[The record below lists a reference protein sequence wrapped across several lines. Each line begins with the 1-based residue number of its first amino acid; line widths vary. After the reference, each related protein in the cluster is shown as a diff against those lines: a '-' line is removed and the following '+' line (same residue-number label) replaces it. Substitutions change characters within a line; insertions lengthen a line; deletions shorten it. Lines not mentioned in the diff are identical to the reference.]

1 MSRKYKK
8 IRTYIAALMSACILI
23 TGINVYAIETN
34 AEPTEEVEVVIE
46 EIVEVVP
53 IQVEETPVEE
63 VISDVEVIQ
72 EVEEIEEPVE
82 EIIQEE
88 VEEIAV
94 IEESYSISE
103 EDIRLI
109 ALVTMAEAEGESELG
124 KRLVIDT
131 ILNRVDSDNPY
142 YPDTVHDVIYQKHQF
157 EAVWN
162 GRIDRCYVMDDIV
175 QLVKEELQSRTNYDV
190 MFFRTLHYS
199 EYGIP
204 MFQEGNH
211 YFSSY

>member
-1 MSRKYKK
+1 
-8 IRTYIAALMSACILI
+8 MSACILI
-23 TGINVYAIETN
+23 TGINVYAIETY

-46 EIVEVVP
+46 EIVEAVP

-63 VISDVEVIQ
+63 VIYDVEVIQ
-72 EVEEIEEPVE
+72 EVEEIEEVVVIEEPVE
-82 EIIQEE
+82 EIVQEE
-88 VEEIAV
+88 VEAITV
-94 IEESYSISE
+94 IEETYSISE

-109 ALVTMAEAEGESELG
+109 ALVTMAEAEGESEFG

-142 YPDTVHDVIYQKHQF
+142 YPDTVHGVIYQKHQF

>member
-1 MSRKYKK
+1 
-8 IRTYIAALMSACILI
+8 MSACILI
-23 TGINVYAIETN
+23 TGINAYAIETT
-34 AEPTEEVEVVIE
+34 AEPTKEVVIE

-63 VISDVEVIQ
+63 VINDVEVIQ
-72 EVEEIEEPVE
+72 EVEEVIVIEESIE
-82 EIIQEE
+82 EVIQE
-88 VEEIAV
+88 VEEVTV

-131 ILNRVDSDNPY
+131 ILNRLDSDNPY
-142 YPDTVHDVIYQKHQF
+142 YPDTVHGVIYQKYQF

>member
-1 MSRKYKK
+1 
-8 IRTYIAALMSACILI
+8 MSACILI
-23 TGINVYAIETN
+23 TGINAYAIETN
-34 AEPTEEVEVVIE
+34 AEPTEEVVIE

-63 VISDVEVIQ
+63 VINDVEVIQ
-72 EVEEIEEPVE
+72 EVEEIEEVVVIEEPVE
-82 EIIQEE
+82 EI
-88 VEEIAV
+88 EEITV

-131 ILNRVDSDNPY
+131 ILNRLDSDNSY
-142 YPDTVHDVIYQKHQF
+142 YPDTVHGVIYQKHQF

-162 GRIDRCYVMDDIV
+162 GRIDRCYVIDDIV

-199 EYGIP
+199 EYGTP